1 MANSGMPVNM
11 KFNSKYFV
19 RPPKPIQEGKA
30 FMFSL
35 DRASTGINNT
45 PQNEPTI
52 MTVIEKII
60 DGFLNCEVRNPE
72 NS

>member
-1 MANSGMPVNM
+1 MT
-11 KFNSKYFV
+11 
-19 RPPKPIQEGKA
+19 QEGKS